1 MKKKTLYLNRTVIWG
16 MMIGY
21 ISLMLL
27 LLCMDW
33 YLISNY
39 QRENRE
45 RGQAALD
52 DYIERTQEAMDSV
65 EGIIREIYL
74 YDLNFD
80 ILSFTGDEM
89 QAFSCTYDLMKS
101 LQNRMMTD
109 ESLHGVYLYFSGGAN
124 SRYQVDLTHIR
135 DEDAGAYNR
144 LLESYINDNSLERHY
159 SCVSLNENPCLA
171 VFYKKGN
178 ATLFGMHSVM
188 DVQTSIEE
196 SLGKPVETFLV
207 DRHMLLTGS
216 PETADKL
223 HLEQLTQQ
231 YTDRYMGRCA
241 DNYIYGRRLENTDL
255 WFFMTVDFNFWS
267 IMNIPQALLL
277 LAVLGSVLV
286 VARLLVFMRREFV
299 YPLRQLTQTSR

>member
-1 MKKKTLYLNRTVIWG
+1 

-101 LQNRMMTD
+101 L
-109 ESLHGVYLYFSGGAN
+109 
-124 SRYQVDLTHIR
+124 
-135 DEDAGAYNR
+135 
-144 LLESYINDNSLERHY
+144 
-159 SCVSLNENPCLA
+159 
-171 VFYKKGN
+171 
-178 ATLFGMHSVM
+178 
-188 DVQTSIEE
+188 
-196 SLGKPVETFLV
+196 
-207 DRHMLLTGS
+207 
-216 PETADKL
+216 
-223 HLEQLTQQ
+223 
-231 YTDRYMGRCA
+231 
-241 DNYIYGRRLENTDL
+241 
-255 WFFMTVDFNFWS
+255 
-267 IMNIPQALLL
+267 
-277 LAVLGSVLV
+277 
-286 VARLLVFMRREFV
+286 
-299 YPLRQLTQTSR
+299 